1 VGYQL
6 LRTTQRDVFTVA
18 EGLQSVIDRH
28 DLHYDVSAAH
38 SSSSHSTGKH
48 LRDLTPTVNM
58 IEEFVTKACA
68 SCGKQFKLKVAQHKM
83 CDGCFGGCDKKTPKL
98 SSTDTS
104 VTMTLLLMKTSKVAC
119 TVEMPIDS
127 GIG

>member
-1 VGYQL
+1 MGPVGYQL
-6 LRTTQRDVFTVA
+6 LRTTQQDVFTVA

-28 DLHYDVSAAH
+28 DLHYAVSAAH

-68 SCGKQFKLKVAQHKM
+68 SCGKQFKPKVAQQ
-83 CDGCFGGCDKKTPKL
+83 KKYVIFL
-98 SSTDTS
+98 RR
-104 VTMTLLLMKTSKVAC
+104 V
-119 TVEMPIDS
+119 
-127 GIG
+127 